1 MEAHVPKRSF
11 LAVLTVVVLA
21 SLAAPVTLSPPS
33 AKYCTPIAFR
43 DRVVG
48 VGYQAVIRAAPG
60 CTRPAKVRKEN
71 RLSGSVIGVPNVIPP
86 GQIRRVWLFTHRLSY
101 TLDGR
106 TWLRL
111 GVR

>member
-1 MEAHVPKRSF
+1 MSRKSVLIVLL
-11 LAVLTVVVLA
+11 LAALLA
-21 SLAAPVTLSPPS
+21 ALAAPVTLTPPS
-33 AKYCTPIAFR
+33 AKYCTPMAFR

-48 VGYQAVIRAAPG
+48 VGYEAVIRAAPG
-60 CTRPAKVRKEN
+60 CKLPARVRKEN
-71 RLSGSVIGVPNVIPP
+71 GWSGSVIGVPNLIPP
-86 GQIRRVWLFTHRLSY
+86 GQVRRVWLFTHRLSY

>member
-1 MEAHVPKRSF
+1 MSRKSVLIVLLLAAF
-11 LAVLTVVVLA
+11 LAA
-21 SLAAPVTLSPPS
+21 LAAPVTLSPPS
-33 AKYCTPIAFR
+33 AKYCTPMAFR

-106 TWLRL
+106 TWQKLE
-111 GVR
+111 VR